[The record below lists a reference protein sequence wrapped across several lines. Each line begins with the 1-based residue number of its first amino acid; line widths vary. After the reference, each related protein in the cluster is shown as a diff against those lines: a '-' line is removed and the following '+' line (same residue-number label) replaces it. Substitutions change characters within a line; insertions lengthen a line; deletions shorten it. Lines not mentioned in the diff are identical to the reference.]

1 MKSLC
6 VLLLAAVLAVAQRA
20 KPVFDP
26 ETKEGLLIQHIQQER
41 DRTEKL
47 RYLEQFAVQF
57 PTHSA
62 IAWVY
67 DQLQPVYLEVKEY
80 DQAMRLGGLLL
91 TLEPGNLEAA
101 KIALRAAE
109 AKRDPQTLQRW
120 AERSWDAAAKR
131 PQDPEAKPLQVY
143 AEFCLHAAAL
153 ENQDPKIRIALLQN
167 LDKRNPRNAF
177 AAALPGNL
185 YAAYLQAGENDRA
198 MEIADRALRN
208 DPNNIDMLMGVAQ
221 HHFRK
226 EDARDKVVQ
235 YTTQLVRVLETKP
248 RPEHV
253 KEEEWAAKKAQML
266 GTANYMGGVSS
277 SLLNQHG
284 KADVMLRA
292 ALPYLKD
299 NQPVLA
305 AALYLLGL
313 ANYRLAESG
322 VRGRAVDAL
331 RFTRQ
336 CAAIRSTYQEQ
347 ALKNI
352 EAIKSEY
359 NLQQ

>member
-6 VLLLAAVLAVAQRA
+6 VLVLAAALAVAQRA

-26 ETKEGLLIQHIQQER
+26 ETKEGLLIQHIQQEK

-57 PTHSA
+57 PTHPA

-67 DQLQPVYLEVKEY
+67 DQLQPAYMEEKAY

-109 AKRDPQTLQRW
+109 AKRDAQNLQRW
-120 AERSWDAAAKR
+120 AERSWDAASKR
-131 PQDPEAKPLQVY
+131 PQDPEAKALQVY
-143 AEFCLHAAAL
+143 AEYCLHSAAL
-153 ENQDPKIRIALLQN
+153 ENPDPKARVALLQS
-167 LDKRNPRNAF
+167 LDRRNPHSAF
-177 AAALPGNL
+177 AASLPGEL
-185 YAAYLQAGENDRA
+185 YQTYLQAGDNDRA
-198 MEIADRALRN
+198 IEIADRALRN
-208 DPNNIDMLMGVAQ
+208 DPNNVDMLMALAQ

-226 EDARDKVVQ
+226 EDSRDKVVR
-235 YTTQLVRVLETKP
+235 YTTQLVKVLETRG
-248 RPEHV
+248 RPEHI
-253 KEEEWAAKKAQML
+253 KEEDWVNRKAQLL
-266 GTANYMGGVSS
+266 GMANYMGGVSS

-284 KADVMLRA
+284 KADTMLRA

-299 NQPVLA
+299 NQPMLA
-305 AALYLLGL
+305 TALYLLGL

-322 VRGRAVDAL
+322 ARGRAVDAL